1 MENRNT
7 VYMMFGII
15 LYMFIQQFSAT
26 SDKDYDLKITKFVC
40 LDTPYQRSVLHY
52 CKTVVR
58 RNRPTILNLSITIPE
73 SFDFLKIQFSI
84 EYKFTTF
91 RPFLFDLENEACEFL
106 SSTVRDPA
114 SEIAYKVVFEKYRNI
129 AKPCPHGNRT
139 YSIEYWVD
147 PQTLPKSVPAG
158 DYRLTSIFSF
168 KDNVTLLKL
177 QTYGTTRRK
186 GIFRSM
192 IEW

>member
-1 MENRNT
+1 M
-7 VYMMFGII
+7 
-15 LYMFIQQFSAT
+15 
-26 SDKDYDLKITKFVC
+26 C

-52 CKTVVR
+52 CKTIAR

-73 SFDFLKIQFSI
+73 SFDYVKMRFST
-84 EYKFTTF
+84 EYKFSTF
-91 RPFLFDLENEACEFL
+91 RPFLFDLEKEACEFL
-106 SSTVRDPA
+106 SSKSRDPA
-114 SEIAYKVVFEKYRNI
+114 SEIAFKVVFEKFRSI

-139 YSIEYWVD
+139 YNIEYWVD

-158 DYRLTSIFSF
+158 DYRLTTTFTF
-168 KDNVTLLKL
+168 KDNVTMLKL